1 MIAYEFE
8 IHCNEY
14 GTAIKVRADKGNVT
28 DKIIDKLFDI
38 DLTRNDIRYICM
50 SYDDRVF
57 NFLHNLIGYGIVSDY
72 KVQVYKE
79 GSGL

>member
-14 GTAIKVRADKGNVT
+14 GIVIKVRADKGNAT
-28 DKIIDKLFDI
+28 DKIIDKLFTI
-38 DLTRNDIRYICM
+38 GLTRNDIRNICL

-57 NFLHNLIGYGIVSDY
+57 NFLDDLIEYGIVSHY